1 MIGEEGEPA
10 EGLSS
15 PSSTLSL
22 AASFDLSCFFFRG
35 SCVHVIL
42 VRCGKKVKT
51 TKREHV
57 AVLPVQFFY

>member
-22 AASFDLSCFFFRG
+22 AASFDLFLLLSGDLAC
-35 SCVHVIL
+35 
-42 VRCGKKVKT
+42 T
-51 TKREHV
+51 
-57 AVLPVQFFY
+57 

>member
-22 AASFDLSCFFFRG
+22 AASFDLSCFFPGIMRACNSG
-35 SCVHVIL
+35 T
-42 VRCGKKVKT
+42 VR
-51 TKREHV
+51 
-57 AVLPVQFFY
+57 

>member
-1 MIGEEGEPA
+1 MIGEEGEPKVSH
-10 EGLSS
+10 LRRLRFHL
-15 PSSTLSL
+15 PHLLTFL
-22 AASFDLSCFFFRG
+22 AFFRG

-57 AVLPVQFFY
+57 AVLPVEFFY

>member
-22 AASFDLSCFFFRG
+22 AASFDLFL
-35 SCVHVIL
+35 SCVHV
-42 VRCGKKVKT
+42 VPERCGKKVNT
-51 TKREHV
+51 TPTEDGT
-57 AVLPVQFFY
+57 